1 MWVWESINM
10 AKMSP
15 KNSLTQCQLKIV
27 NCRCVCVSVI
37 TCLLEIKWEK
47 LIYDIDLHEID
58 IYHVLRIFSSV
69 IIFERALGGR
79 TGRGVS
85 YILDFIE
92 YLWYLPC
99 TFKAFHATVIDVDI

>member
-58 IYHVLRIFSSV
+58 IYHVLRISCLLLSLRGLWEVEQEGSVLHFSYS
-69 IIFERALGGR
+69 
-79 TGRGVS
+79 
-85 YILDFIE
+85 E